1 MKVSLLWLKQYV
13 DIDVPVEEL
22 CRKMIMSGFEVES
35 VEDLSQ
41 TMNNVVVGRI
51 LKLEKHPN
59 ADRLQVCLV
68 DVGGTE
74 PIQIITGADNVFEG
88 ALVPVALHNSKLP
101 NGMQIKKGKLRG
113 VESHG
118 MLCSGAELCLKEDD
132 YKGAELN
139 GILIL
144 NEDYKPGTD
153 MRDVL
158 DLNDVIIDFAVTAN
172 RPDCQ
177 SVIGIAREIAVV
189 LNKELKLPKPEYKTV
204 GDDINKYISITVEDY
219 NLCPRYMGRM
229 VKNLRIKE
237 SPGWMKKF
245 LKSAGV
251 RSINNIVDITNFVM
265 LETGQP
271 MHAFDYNDI
280 KGSKIIV
287 RTAKNGE
294 RIATLD
300 GKEHTLNSE
309 MLVIADAENPSCL
322 AGIIGSENSGIKDNT
337 TDLFLECAKFRRDN
351 IRKTSRALGVRTESS
366 SRFEK
371 GVDILNVE
379 YAMNRALQL
388 IYELDAGDI
397 IEGVIDCNKGL
408 PKDREISVSVD
419 SINQLLGIN
428 VPADTMCEILNQLQI
443 STTLE
448 NGTLHCRIPSFRDDI
463 EGRADIAEEIIRV
476 YGYDHIVGTTMRG
489 NITRGKLTKDRTV
502 TDKIKSRLIS
512 HGFREITTYS
522 FISGKALDTLCLNA
536 DDPRRNTV
544 TILNPLGEEYSTMRT
559 QLITS
564 MLTVISTNYN
574 RKNLAARLFEVSK
587 LFVPKSLPVTEQPNE
602 IPAMSIG
609 LYGKGED
616 FFTLKGIIEDI
627 YSLFGMDVGFAR
639 SDEPYLHPGRQA
651 KVVYNGKQVAVLGE
665 VHPKVASLYD
675 LDIRVYVSEIQL
687 LPIIEAPAKQ
697 VIYKPLPKF
706 PAVIRDLAL
715 VCDVDTPVGTIEKT
729 IRDTTGDLLEELEL
743 FDIYQGEQIEKG
755 KKSVAYRITLR
766 SHTATLTDEQ
776 VSEVINKTVKSLEAF
791 GVYLRQ

>member
-1 MKVSLLWLKQYV
+1 MKVSLQWLKQYV
-13 DIDVPVEEL
+13 DIDVSVEEL
-22 CRKMIMSGFEVES
+22 CKKMVMSGFEVES
-35 VEDLSQ
+35 VEDLSK
-41 TMNNVVVGRI
+41 TMSNVVVGRI
-51 LKLEKHPN
+51 LKLKKHPN
-59 ADRLQVCLV
+59 TDRLQICMV
-68 DVGGTE
+68 DVGGAE
-74 PIQIITGADNVFEG
+74 PIQVVTGAGNVFEG
-88 ALVPVALHNSKLP
+88 ALVSVALHNSRLP
-101 NGMQIKKGKLRG
+101 NGLQIKKGKLRG

-118 MLCSGAELCLKEDD
+118 MLCSGEELCLKEED
-132 YKGAELN
+132 YKGAEVD

-144 NEDYKPGTD
+144 NEDYRPGTN

-158 DLNDVIIDFAVTAN
+158 DLKDVIIDFDVGAN

-204 GDDINKYISITVEDY
+204 GGDINNYISITVEDY

-229 VKNLRIKE
+229 VKNLRVKE
-237 SPGWMKKF
+237 SPKWMKKF

-271 MHAFDYNDI
+271 MHAFDYKDI

-294 RIATLD
+294 KITTLD
-300 GKEHTLNSE
+300 GKEHTLNNE

-351 IRKTSRALGVRTESS
+351 IRRTSRALGIRTESS

-371 GVDILNVE
+371 GVDIINVE

-397 IEGVIDCNKGL
+397 IEGVIDCNNGL
-408 PKDREISVSVD
+408 PKERQISVSVD
-419 SINQLLGIN
+419 SINQLLGIDISAN
-428 VPADTMCEILNQLQI
+428 TMCKILNRLEI
-443 STTLE
+443 FTTLE
-448 NGTLHCRIPSFRDDI
+448 NGTLHCKIPSFRDDI
-463 EGRADIAEEIIRV
+463 EGRADIAEEVIRI
-476 YGYDHIVGTTMRG
+476 YGYDHIVGTTMKG
-489 NITRGKLTKDRTV
+489 NISRGRLAKDRAV
-502 TDKIKSRLIS
+502 TDKIKALLVS
-512 HGFREITTYS
+512 HGLREITTYS
-522 FISGKALDTLCLNA
+522 FISSKALDTLFIGA

-544 TILNPLGEEYSTMRT
+544 KILNPLGEEYSTMRT

-574 RKNLAARLFEVSK
+574 RKNPAARLFEVSK

-602 IPAMSIG
+602 IPALSIG
-609 LYGKGED
+609 IYGKDED
-616 FFTLKGIIEDI
+616 FFTLKGIVEDI
-627 YSLFGMDVGFAR
+627 YGLFGMDIEFTR

-651 KVVYNGKQVAVLGE
+651 KVIYKGEQIAVLGE
-665 VHPKVASLYD
+665 VDPKVASLYD

-687 LPIIEAPAKQ
+687 LPIIEAPKKQ

-706 PAVIRDLAL
+706 PAVVRDLAL
-715 VCDVDTPVGTIEKT
+715 ICDIDTPVGQIEKS
-729 IRDTTGDLLEELEL
+729 IRTKAGALLEELEL
-743 FDIYQGEQIEKG
+743 FDVYQGEQIQKG

-776 VSEVINKTVKSLEAF
+776 VAKTINEIIRTLETIEVS
-791 GVYLRQ
+791 LRQ